1 MEAEQLDKLIEDIEM
16 LSVDI
21 SKINFN
27 LDGLKEDTDKMV
39 ETKPFLKRQIQLNEK
54 KMYRLSNT
62 LVDKMHS
69 KHDLDAKLNAYK
81 ASLPVKKPE
90 EKPEKESK
98 SKPNKTSKKMKS
110 KQIIKESKKDTNV
123 SKEKK

>member
-54 KMYRLSNT
+54 KMYRLSNI

-69 KHDLDAKLNAYK
+69 KHDLDVKLNEYK

-90 EKPEKESK
+90 EESK

-110 KQIIKESKKDTNV
+110 KKDTNV
-123 SKEKK
+123 SKEEK

>member
-54 KMYRLSNT
+54 KMYRLSNI

-69 KHDLDAKLNAYK
+69 KHDLDVKLNEYK

-90 EKPEKESK
+90 EKSK

-110 KQIIKESKKDTNV
+110 KKDTNV
-123 SKEKK
+123 SKEEK